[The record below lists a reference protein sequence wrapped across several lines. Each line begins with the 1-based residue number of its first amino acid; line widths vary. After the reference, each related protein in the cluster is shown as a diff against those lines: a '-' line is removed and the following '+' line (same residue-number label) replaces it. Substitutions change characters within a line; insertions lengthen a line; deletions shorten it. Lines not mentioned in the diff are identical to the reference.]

1 MNKTLLNRNI
11 LSQMFSI
18 GLVSLKKTTTKKKQG
33 EKNNNNAKQ
42 SHQTNLPTK
51 QANKTLLY
59 QIL

>member
-1 MNKTLLNRNI
+1 
-11 LSQMFSI
+11 MFSI
-18 GLVSLKKTTTKKKQG
+18 GLVSLKTTTTKKKQG